1 VKVEAATGL
10 LRGLIGIGGF
20 LLMAFLMSKNKKKIN
35 WKLVGCG
42 LLLQIVIGALVL
54 NPVVKTKVFD
64 PVDRFVQSL
73 LDFSKKGSD
82 FVMQS
87 VEPHDVYE
95 YVKVERDGKMVDEPV
110 RKFCVGR
117 TSPGSKTFAFWIL
130 PTVVFFSS
138 IMTLLYFFGVMQP
151 IVRIIAKV
159 VQKVMGTSGSETTS
173 CSANIFMGQT
183 EAPLVVKPFIATM
196 TRSEL
201 HAVMV
206 GGFATVAGGVLA
218 MYAAILQS
226 IPGIAGHLV
235 TASCMAAPGALYIS
249 KIIYP
254 ETEESDTMGDL
265 KIEIEKVDSN
275 AVEAAA
281 RGASEGMQL
290 LINIVAMLIAF
301 VALVAMADGF
311 VSWLTGLF
319 MANPV
324 TFTDILGWFF
334 YPFAMLMGVPTAD
347 CSAVGEML
355 GKKVVL
361 TELLAYLDLSN
372 RVVAGSLSLKA
383 QIICSYA
390 LCGFANFA
398 SIGIQIGGI
407 SAIAPQRRKDLA
419 ELGFSAM
426 CAGVLVTCITGT
438 IAGVFMSLGY

>member
-1 VKVEAATGL
+1 MEVVTGL
-10 LRGLIGIGGF
+10 LRGLIGVGGF

-54 NPVVKTKVFD
+54 NPVVKTRVFD

-73 LDFSKKGSD
+73 LDFSKEGSN
-82 FVMQS
+82 FVMMS
-87 VEPHDVYE
+87 VEKHEVSVYQQ
-95 YVKVERDGKMVDEPV
+95 VERDGKTVEEPV
-110 RKFCVGR
+110 KKTIEGT
-117 TSPGSKTFAFWIL
+117 TSPGAKTFAFWVL

-151 IVRIIAKV
+151 IVRIIARIM
-159 VQKVMGTSGSETTS
+159 QKVMGTSGSETTS

-206 GGFATVAGGVLA
+206 GGFATVAGGVMA
-218 MYAAILQS
+218 MYAAILQSS

-301 VALVAMADGF
+301 VALVAMADKF
-311 VSWLTGLF
+311 VNVISGLF
-319 MANPV
+319 LDKPI

-334 YPFAMLMGVPTAD
+334 YPFAMLMGVPTTD
-347 CSAVGEML
+347 CAAVGEML
-355 GKKVVL
+355 GKKIVL
-361 TELLAYLDLSN
+361 TELLAYLDLSG
-372 RVVAGSLSLKA
+372 RVAAGSLSMKA

-407 SAIAPQRRKDLA
+407 SAIAPKRRKDLA

-438 IAGVFMSLGY
+438 IAGIFMSFGY